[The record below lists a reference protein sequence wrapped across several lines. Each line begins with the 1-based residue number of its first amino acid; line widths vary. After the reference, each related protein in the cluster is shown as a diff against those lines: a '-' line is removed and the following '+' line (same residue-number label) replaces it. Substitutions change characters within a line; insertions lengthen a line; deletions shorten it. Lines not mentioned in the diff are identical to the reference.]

1 MANNKPHSHQGKF
14 FMKKGDKVIVT
25 TGDDKGKTG
34 NVISVIKEDYK
45 VLVEG
50 LNMVSRHT
58 KPNAK
63 NTNGGII
70 QKEAPIHLSNVML
83 IDPTT
88 QKATRIRKERKE
100 GKVTR
105 VAVKSGAA
113 IK

>member
-1 MANNKPHSHQGKF
+1 MANSKPHSHQGKIF
-14 FMKKGDKVIVT
+14 IKKGDKVIIT

-34 NVISVIKEDYK
+34 DVISVLKEEYK

-70 QKEAPIHLSNVML
+70 KKEAPIHLSNVSL
-83 IDPTT
+83 IDPST
-88 QKATRIRKERKE
+88 QKATRIRKERKD

-105 VAVKSGAA
+105 ISVKSGAI